1 MRVDDDNEMQ
11 RLLKD
16 NETLRHRINVIELD
30 RQKELESLRTKLE
43 GYSHSTLDNLRK
55 THMNSIE
62 VLESEIDKLR
72 ALLEIKNAEIETLIQ
87 QNIKLKQ
94 NFEI

>member
-1 MRVDDDNEMQ
+1 M
-11 RLLKD
+11 
-16 NETLRHRINVIELD
+16 
-30 RQKELESLRTKLE
+30 E
-43 GYSHSTLDNLRK
+43 GYRFMMNSSYNHSTLDNLRK

-87 QNIKLKQ
+87 
-94 NFEI
+94 